1 MLIISKGASLADITN
16 AAENNYIK
24 NVLKAVQAQDG
35 TDYFIGGVDAARNK
49 QFKWLNGK
57 SLFNEFRNRANM
69 LLRLGRYLFWAT
81 LYKIFYD
88 TLILTILVILSAI

>member
-1 MLIISKGASLADITN
+1 MADITN
-16 AAENNYIK
+16 AAENDYIK

-57 SLFNEFRNRANM
+57 F
-69 LLRLGRYLFWAT
+69 
-81 LYKIFYD
+81 II
-88 TLILTILVILSAI
+88 LIQ